1 MSKTSK
7 IRRLMT
13 LCLSMLL
20 VIAGAVFT
28 APTVNAAEVSA
39 TVIAAPGVAYVN
51 VRNGAGIEYAKIGRI
66 DAGEVVT
73 LQCYKYTSGAEVK
86 GPYSSSKIWY
96 RIKERDNGWVSAAY
110 VDAGVADPAT
120 PPCMDLQE
128 PSPTCHGDTCNGLN
142 PLETNCRDDAVTIF
156 STDARGRED
165 GPILGE
171 FRLQYSKKCN
181 ANWAEFNRPRDPST
195 MVGDLLAEG
204 SVQAELYVW
213 RQEVPNSLQGNAHAA
228 TFYFGLDD
236 TDFSKMITADGT
248 TCSSAEFYHLK
259 TTPPAPGHYQEGRY
273 NAPCLS

>member
-1 MSKTSK
+1 
-7 IRRLMT
+7 MT

-20 VIAGAVFT
+20 LIAGAVFT

-66 DAGEVVT
+66 DAGEAVT
-73 LQCYKYTSGAEVK
+73 LQCYKHTSGADVK

-142 PLETNCRDDAVTIF
+142 PLETNCRDDVVIIF

-165 GPILGE
+165 GPILGD

-228 TFYFGLDD
+228 TFYYGLDD